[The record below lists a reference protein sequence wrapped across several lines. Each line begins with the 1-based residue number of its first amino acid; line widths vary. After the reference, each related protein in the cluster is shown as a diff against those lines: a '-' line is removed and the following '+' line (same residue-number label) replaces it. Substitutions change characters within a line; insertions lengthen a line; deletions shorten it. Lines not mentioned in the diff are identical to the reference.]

1 MLSMSQ
7 SNAVHR
13 LASNDL
19 GGGRQTFSTFASLN
33 YIVKHTPT
41 LMSIINEQQRKYT
54 LRVYLHT
61 HILEI

>member
-1 MLSMSQ
+1 MLRMSQ

-19 GGGRQTFSTFASLN
+19 GGRQTFSTFASLN

-41 LMSIINEQQRKYT
+41 LMSIINEQ
-54 LRVYLHT
+54 
-61 HILEI
+61 